1 MGLTEDV
8 IGRGSS
14 PRIRGTPASDHL
26 ALEAVGL
33 TPVYTG
39 NTSRRHHLGGRAQA
53 HPRVYGEHFFSVL
66 LIWPAYGSPPCIR
79 GTRGKHLPTSRRP
92 GLTPV
97 YTGNTL
103 ADKA

>member
-53 HPRVYGEHFFSVL
+53 HPRVYGEHEENTSPL
-66 LIWPAYGSPPCIR
+66 AADLGSPPCIR
-79 GTRGKHLPTSRRP
+79 GTHLPTKH
-92 GLTPV
+92 
-97 YTGNTL
+97 NTQP
-103 ADKA
+103 KSKKYSVSTRI